1 MPSCNAASC
10 LSSVCVRELMLLHAY
25 FSVIYWAYKRLHSGL
40 SETLRMRLRV
50 LHSVTM

>member
-1 MPSCNAASC
+1 MMRLPLTLPSR
-10 LSSVCVRELMLLHAY
+10 LVYLTLR
-25 FSVIYWAYKRLHSGL
+25 VIYWAYKRLNSGL

>member
-1 MPSCNAASC
+1 MDLTVFLCFATA
-10 LSSVCVRELMLLHAY
+10 R
-25 FSVIYWAYKRLHSGL
+25 VIYWAYKRLNSGL